1 MANDDFNF
9 TPEDVSNISKT
20 FQQSARRDRKRR
32 EREQGRD
39 RGFWGDLG
47 MTLATGIAQQ
57 AVVAPVVESVAS
69 YVRKP
74 YEDRDNVFFANFKN
88 EEIMQKNTAR
98 RAEAFRTTHEK
109 GIDDGMS
116 PQEIAAS
123 YHIPRITREINKQQS
138 AGEFVDK
145 DGVPLGLEFL
155 DKEVGGSTIRKN
167 IIQQL
172 AMKKVMAND
181 GELYKNYMTAYKE
194 AGDVSLGPE
203 ASKDFKAN
211 ILRFNST
218 ASSWVDTIKRIATRT
233 SKQEIIDAGVK
244 NAKDSIPEFAELKEA
259 SDAFKI
265 YDEYKTPDTARE
277 AFDKVEL
284 IKLIKEVPERVF
296 EEVTNTVTSRRIVK
310 DGKQATQ
317 TGIATVTE
325 NLKTG
330 DTRYEF
336 RQTEL
341 ISMETN
347 ADRAKLIP
355 TIANTFNMLTK
366 DFTPE
371 ASLALRKKIN
381 ETFRNSDGV
390 AYNLGS
396 NVDYMNDS
404 NFLANHAATVKM
416 IQEEGINP
424 NNYRDNMTENLKK
437 MRIATT
443 EEIMRTQSAFDK
455 RMTDAGITEFIIDK
469 KKQVTNPEWI
479 LHYNAHTA
487 NIHKLEKRLYG
498 ITGEALILAEDNK
511 TTMPLYHKLN
521 KQGNAV
527 PDPRYTDK
535 TVADFEV
542 AAAKYEGWKKGIPF
556 TRKKE
561 DELRTSL
568 ASGDKPLFKSEDGKT
583 RVLNPSTGDYE
594 AIPTVVDTSEVTSG
608 TETDTKVTAVPTL
621 TDTQKDELMAKAF
634 PEENN
639 VDIDEVFPSVIQQYF
654 QFNNEDIKTIREEMW
669 VESPK
674 ATTRAGQVLGKTV
687 RSITYPVKEIYYN
700 VLKPLNFTTK
710 AVVKELV
717 QEVGGLWEASTE
729 AVTNND
735 VSFVHRT
742 NQIHTVLELEAERP
756 NFKKEISAAA
766 EKLLL
771 INPKI
776 ETGRLKQGI
785 ANLVFDSKA
794 SNETA
799 SDLVKEIYK
808 DINNTVSDAEVD
820 NEKISAT
827 SSILSPPKEEK
838 KSPENLETKTFADGT
853 EYVGE
858 YKDGKR
864 HGKGT
869 LTFGDGNTFVGEW
882 KNGATHGKGTLT
894 MARSGRVTE
903 GIWKNGSFV
912 R

>member
-1 MANDDFNF
+1 MDNFNF

-20 FQQSARRDRKRR
+20 FQQSARRDRDEREERR
-32 EREQGRD
+32 EG

-88 EEIMQKNTAR
+88 EEIMQKNIAR
-98 RAEAFRTTHEK
+98 RAEVFRATHEK

-123 YHIPRITREINKQQS
+123 YHIPRITREINKRQS
-138 AGEFVDK
+138 AGEFADK

-155 DKEVGGSTIRKN
+155 DKEVGGSTIREN

-284 IKLIKEVPERVF
+284 IKLIKEVPERAF
-296 EEVTNTVTSRRIVK
+296 EDVTNNVISQRIVK
-310 DGKQATQ
+310 DGELYLQ
-317 TGIATVTE
+317 TGVRTLTVNNRTGEKTYNFTE
-325 NLKTG
+325 
-330 DTRYEF
+330 
-336 RQTEL
+336 TEL
-341 ISMETN
+341 VSMKTN

-355 TIANTFNMLTK
+355 TIASTLNMLTK

-371 ASLALRKKIN
+371 ASLALRTKIN

-396 NVDYMNDS
+396 NVDYMNDP

-583 RVLNPSTGDYE
+583 LVLDTSTGDYV
-594 AIPTVVDTSEVTSG
+594 AIPTVVATPEVTPD
-608 TETDTKVTAVPTL
+608 TETETKVTAVPTL

-639 VDIDEVFPSVIQQYF
+639 VDIDEVFPSVVKQFSAAIQK
-654 QFNNEDIKTIREEMW
+654 DKDTIRKEMW
-669 VESPK
+669 VESPE
-674 ATTRAGQVLGKTV
+674 ATTRAGQVAGQTV

-700 VLKPLNFTTK
+700 FLKPFGALGE
-710 AVVKELV
+710 AVVGEIV

-729 AVTNND
+729 ALNNKD
-735 VSFVHRT
+735 VDFMLRT
-742 NQIHTVLELEAERP
+742 NQIHTVLELKAERP
-756 NFKKEISAAA
+756 NFKKEISEAA
-766 EKLLL
+766 EKLFLM
-771 INPKI
+771 NPKI

-808 DINNTVSDAEVD
+808 DINKTVSDAEVD
-820 NEKISAT
+820 NEKTSAT